1 MIGSALRLPLS
12 GAQQGIWYAHQ
23 MDGQRSVYNTAEW
36 LEIHGD
42 INEELLEQALRLTV
56 REAEWLH
63 ARFGEDGD
71 GPWQEL
77 GPETDW
83 TLLKIDV
90 SRMKHPLAEAEAWMR
105 QDLQKPVELA
115 EGPLFT
121 QALIRLASDRWCWYQ
136 RIHHILIDAY
146 GYALLHRR
154 ASQIYTALAAGGPVP
169 PHNFGSPEQ
178 VLREEEAYRASGQHE
193 RDRAYWLDKLGD
205 APDSSVMGRGG
216 NSPDGS
222 PLRQSGRLA
231 AAASRVLAESAAE
244 AGCSW
249 AEAVLAASAAYVHR
263 MTGSADIRLGL
274 PLMNRLGSSAL
285 NVPGMVMN
293 VLPLC
298 LTVRP
303 ETSWGDLRQQ
313 VAAELRKLRRHQR
326 YRQHDLVRDLG
337 LLSERRRLY
346 GPMINIIPFV
356 ETPSFASAGTV
367 RHSVYAGPADDL
379 SLQIYEASDGD
390 GLQIDF
396 DANPGIY
403 SEQELSGHR
412 RRFLSFLESAAFA
425 NPDTPA
431 GLLDTL
437 LPSEKDLLLNR
448 WIDTACDVPG
458 DSPAELIR
466 RRAELSPHASAVLF
480 GGRTLTYAELDRQAA
495 VLGAELRRL
504 GIGPERLVAIALPR
518 GEAAVVSILAVLR
531 LGAAYMPVDPDYPA
545 DRIVYM
551 LEDAQPACLLTDTES
566 MRALPETGK
575 ISLLLLDQLGKGE
588 RVENPGSITE
598 TGDHADAECHPLRP
612 SPLNPAYVIY
622 TSGSTGRP
630 KGVPVTYGGLANLLD
645 AMQRKFRLQEGDIFL
660 SVTTIAF
667 DISVM
672 EILLPLIGGA
682 CLDIASRE
690 LILEPGALARRI
702 RSTGAS
708 IMQATP
714 TLWQSL
720 VSARPGRLDGLRVI
734 AGGEALPLSL
744 QLALQEL
751 GCEVHNQY
759 GPTETA
765 IYSTAAALPGGSMLK
780 PPIGPPIANT
790 RTYILDAGLQPV
802 PPGAEGELYIAGA
815 GVARGYLNKP
825 VQTAER
831 FVADPWGEP
840 GSRMYRTG
848 DLARWLPDGSID
860 YLGRADH
867 QVKLRGFRIE
877 LGEIESR
884 IAGQPG
890 IAQAVVVVREDRP
903 GERRLTAYVVPEE
916 LHEPDHAQ
924 LKKQL
929 QQELPEYMV
938 PLVWVTLASL
948 PLTPNKKVDR
958 KALPAPQM
966 SGSAKEASAR
976 TPHEELLCQ
985 VFAEVLDLSSVGIDD
1000 DFFRLGGHSLLAGRA
1015 VLRIRE
1021 TTGVDVRLSGIFEAP
1036 TVRELAQLLGR
1047 KGTPI
1052 PPVVP
1057 AAPGA
1062 VVPLSR
1068 AQRRLWFLYR
1078 LEGPSS
1084 TYNIPLVCTLS
1095 GKLDRQA
1102 LKQALLDVTGR
1113 HEPLRTVF
1121 PETSDGMPQIRI
1133 LDREAAADRFVFQ
1146 VVPAAGLEGYG
1157 WQEALDREVRHGF
1170 ELSSEIPLKAV
1181 FFEREEGEYVLLLV
1195 VHHIAADGW
1204 SLSVIT
1210 SDLSAAYAARI
1221 AGRDPSL
1228 SEPPV
1233 RYGDFT
1239 LWQEKLLEEESEPQ
1253 SLMGSQ
1259 LAYWKEA
1266 LRGLPEELPLPAD
1279 HPRPSVSGQAG
1290 GVIPFRIGE
1299 ELHARLLDLAAEG
1312 KASLFMV
1319 LHAALAALLA
1329 RLGGGED
1336 IPVGSPAAGR
1346 PDEATGSLVGM
1357 FINTLVLRADLSGQ
1371 PTFRELLAR
1380 VRQTDLSAYE
1390 NQELP
1395 FERLVEA
1402 LSPAR
1407 SRSRHPLF
1415 QIMLVLQN
1423 TPATRLDLPGIA
1435 SKLEL
1440 RGTGS
1445 SKFDL
1450 TFELTEHRRPDG
1462 EPCGIEGLLEYSKD
1476 LYLPHTAEAFTR
1488 RFLKLL
1494 EQAAAQPDQ
1503 PVGRISV
1510 LLEEERLALTANP
1523 KPEAA
1528 EQSIAGGKL
1537 SASGRTLTELFEGQ
1551 AALRPDA
1558 PAVVYGTQTLS
1569 YRQLNERANRIAR
1582 LLMEEG
1588 AGPEQFV
1595 ALTLPRSADLPAA
1608 VLGVLK
1614 TGAAYL
1620 PLDPDY
1626 PADRLA
1632 YMLEDAGPSIL
1643 VTSADAAASMPER
1656 SGLKIVVLGDFA
1668 CEERLRKLPDSDPE
1682 PDLRAGRHNAL
1693 HPAYLIYTSGST
1705 GRPKGVVIPHENV
1718 IRLMESTEE
1727 WFGFDETD
1735 TWTLFHSYAFDFSVW
1750 ELWGALLYG
1759 GKLVVV
1765 PFSVSRS
1772 PSEFLGLLEEQRV
1785 TVLNQTPSAFYQL
1798 IQADREKSGQASDL
1812 SLKHVI
1818 FGGEA
1823 LDPGKLEEW
1832 YSRHPDHF
1840 PRLVNMYGITE
1851 TTVHVSYYPLDRRS
1865 AEAGSGSVI
1874 GVPIPDLD
1882 VYVLD
1887 DNLEPV
1893 PFGVSGEMYVS
1904 GAGLARGY
1912 WRRPEL
1918 SAQRFVADPFGPP
1931 GSRMYRTGDLAKRFA
1946 DGSLEYLGRA
1956 DQQVKLRGFRI
1967 EPGEIE
1973 AVLEKHPAVAQAAVV
1988 LREDQPGDKRLAAYI
2003 VPAQS
2008 GEVPD
2013 AGMIRLHASAA
2024 LPDHM
2029 VPSGIVVLD
2038 SLPLTVNGKLDRKA
2052 LPAPVYASANGSRSP
2067 RTPQEEVLCGL
2078 FAETL
2083 GLEDVGIDDGFFEL
2097 GGHSMLAVRLMSRI
2111 REVWGKDPGIGLL
2124 FETPTVAG
2132 LAARL
2137 EEDTGDGALEMLL
2150 PLRSNGSGAP
2160 LFCVHPAGGLSWC
2173 YAGLMKH
2180 LTPDVPIYGLQ
2191 ARGIAGPDRLPQTLG
2206 EMTEDYIRC
2215 IRTVQPA
2222 GPYRLLGWSLGGN
2235 VAHAMA
2241 VQLQKEGES
2250 VEFLA
2255 MLDAYPSHYLPLR
2268 GEPDEEEALTALL
2281 ALGGYDPDSIGDEPL
2296 TMETAIEILRGDNSA
2311 LASLSVETIRQL
2323 RVTYENS
2330 VKILAAYVPEKYEG
2344 DLLFFHS
2351 TIIPDWFDPID
2362 PDMWIP
2368 YVGGKIERH
2377 DIECRHKDLCQPG
2390 PLSIIGRMLA
2400 GKLSSANMKE
2410 GEGSFHGQ
2418 SV

>member
-12 GAQQGIWYAHQ
+12 GAQQGIWYAHH
-23 MDGQRSVYNTAEW
+23 MDVNRSVYNTAEW
-36 LEIHGD
+36 LEIRGD
-42 INEELLEQALRLTV
+42 MNEEFLEKAIRLTV
-56 REAEWLH
+56 REAKWLH
-63 ARFGEDGD
+63 ARFGQDGEE
-71 GPWQEL
+71 PWQEL
-77 GPETDW
+77 GSETDW
-83 TLLKIDV
+83 TLLKMDV
-90 SRMKHPLAEAEAWMR
+90 SRMENPLAEAEAWMR
-105 QDLQKPVELA
+105 HDLQKPVELT

-121 QALIRLASDRWCWYQ
+121 QALIRLGSDRWCWYQ

-154 ASQIYTALAAGGPVP
+154 AAQVYTALAGGVPVP
-169 PHNFGSPEQ
+169 PVNFGSPGL
-178 VLREEEAYRASGQHE
+178 VLREEEAYRASEQLG
-193 RDRAYWLDKLGD
+193 RDRAFWLDKLAE
-205 APDSSVMGRGG
+205 APDSTVMGRGG
-216 NSPDGS
+216 NRPDGS

-231 AAASRVLAESAAE
+231 AAVSRKLIESAAE
-244 AGCSW
+244 DGFSW
-249 AEAVLAASAAYVHR
+249 AEAVLAAAAAYMHR
-263 MTGSADIRLGL
+263 ITGSDAVRLGL

-298 LTVRP
+298 LTVKP
-303 ETSWGDLRQQ
+303 EMSWGDLKQQ
-313 VAAELRKLRRHQR
+313 VAAELRQLRRHQR

-337 LLSERRRLY
+337 LLGERRRLY

-356 ETPSFASAGTV
+356 ETPSFASGGTV
-367 RHSVYAGPADDL
+367 RHSLYAGPADDL
-379 SLQIYEASDGD
+379 SLHIYEASGGD

-412 RRFLSFLESAAFA
+412 RRFLSFLEFAASAG
-425 NPDTPA
+425 PDTPA
-431 GLLDTL
+431 GLLDML
-437 LPSEKDLLLNR
+437 LPAEKDLLLNR
-448 WIDTACDVPG
+448 WIDTACGVPA

-466 RRAELSPHASAVLF
+466 RRAELAPHAPAVLC
-480 GGRTLTYAELDRQAA
+480 GGQTLTYAELDRRAA
-495 VLGAELRRL
+495 VLAAELRRL
-504 GIGPERLVAIALPR
+504 GIGPESIVAIALPR
-518 GEAAVVSILAVLR
+518 SESAVVSILAVLR

-545 DRIVYM
+545 ERIAYM
-551 LEDAQPACLLTDTES
+551 LDDANPACLLTDS
-566 MRALPETGK
+566 ASIRSLPDTG
-575 ISLLLLDQLGKGE
+575 SVPPLLLDQLE
-588 RVENPGSITE
+588 RNDASVLAGSPPG
-598 TGDHADAECHPLRP
+598 TGSGFPADAECLPLRP

-630 KGVPVTYGGLANLLD
+630 KGVPVTYGGLANLLH
-645 AMQRKFRLQEGDIFL
+645 AMQEKFRLQEGDSFL

-672 EILLPLIGGA
+672 EILLPLTGGA

-720 VSARPGRLDGLRVI
+720 VTARPGRLDGLRVI

-765 IYSTAAALPGGSMLK
+765 IYSTAAALSAGSAVK

-848 DLARWLPDGSID
+848 DLARWLPDGSVD

-903 GERRLTAYVVPEE
+903 GERKLTAYVVPEE
-916 LHEPDHAQ
+916 LHEPDYAR

-938 PLVWVTLASL
+938 PLVWVTLDSL

-958 KALPAPQM
+958 KALPAPQI
-966 SGSAKEASAR
+966 SGTGTTAAAR
-976 TPHEELLCQ
+976 TPHEELLCG
-985 VFAEVLDLSSVGIDD
+985 VFAEVLGMSSVGIDE

-1047 KGTPI
+1047 KGMVV

-1057 AAPGA
+1057 APRE
-1062 VVPLSR
+1062 VPVPLSR

-1084 TYNIPLVCTLS
+1084 TYNIPLVCSLS
-1095 GKLDRQA
+1095 GKLDRKA
-1102 LKQALLDVTGR
+1102 LKKALIDVLGR

-1121 PETSDGMPQIRI
+1121 PETPDGMPQIRI
-1133 LDREAAADRFVFQ
+1133 MEREDAAGKFVFQ
-1146 VVPAAGLEGYG
+1146 EVPAHGLDGAR

-1170 ELSSEIPLKAV
+1170 ELSSELPLKAV
-1181 FFEREEGEYVLLLV
+1181 LFEREEGEYVLLLV

-1204 SLSVIT
+1204 SLSVIA
-1210 SDLSAAYAARI
+1210 SDLSAAYSARI
-1221 AGRDPSL
+1221 AGSEPSL
-1228 SEPPV
+1228 GDTPV

-1239 LWQEKLLEEESEPQ
+1239 LWQEKLLEEEAEPD

-1279 HPRPSVSGQAG
+1279 HARPSVSGQAG

-1299 ELHARLLDLAAEG
+1299 ELHAQLLELAAEG

-1319 LHAALAALLA
+1319 MHAALAALLS

-1346 PDEATGSLVGM
+1346 PDEATGALVGM

-1380 VRQTDLSAYE
+1380 VRQTDLGAYE

-1423 TPATRLDLPGIA
+1423 TPAAKLELPGIA

-1450 TFELTEHRRPDG
+1450 TFELTENRRPDG
-1462 EPCGIEGLLEYSKD
+1462 EPCGIEGLLEYSAD
-1476 LYLPHTAEAFTR
+1476 LYLPETAAALTR

-1494 EQAAAQPDQ
+1494 EQAAAQPDV

-1510 LLEEERLALTANP
+1510 LLEEERLALTA
-1523 KPEAA
+1523 KPESPAA
-1528 EQSIAGGKL
+1528 KRSAADGKPS
-1537 SASGRTLTELFEGQ
+1537 SAGRTLAERFEGQ

-1558 PAVVYGTQTLS
+1558 PAVVYGAQTLS

-1595 ALTLPRSADLPAA
+1595 ALALPRSADLPAA

-1643 VTSADAAASMPER
+1643 VTSADAAASVPESDR
-1656 SGLKIVVLGDFA
+1656 LKVVVLGDFA
-1668 CEERLRKLPDSDPE
+1668 CEERLRKLPGSDPE
-1682 PDLRAGRHNAL
+1682 PVLREGKLHPL

-1718 IRLMESTEE
+1718 IRLMESTEA
-1727 WFGFDETD
+1727 WYGFDETD

-1765 PFSVSRS
+1765 PFSVSRA
-1772 PSEFLGLLEEQRV
+1772 PSEFLNLLEEQGV

-1798 IQADREKSGQASDL
+1798 IQADREQSERASDL

-1832 YSRHPDHF
+1832 YSRHPDDS
-1840 PRLVNMYGITE
+1840 PKLVNMYGITE
-1851 TTVHVSYYPLDRRS
+1851 TTVHVSYHPLDRRS
-1865 AEAGSGSVI
+1865 AAAGSGSVI

-1887 DNLEPV
+1887 DNLEPM

-1912 WRRPEL
+1912 WNRPEL

-2003 VPAQS
+2003 VPAQA
-2008 GEVPD
+2008 GEAPD
-2013 AGMIRLHASAA
+2013 TGMIRLHASAA

-2052 LPAPVYASANGSRSP
+2052 LPAPVYASVSGSRSP

-2111 REVWGKDPGIGLL
+2111 REVWGKDPGIGIL

-2150 PLRSNGSGAP
+2150 PLRSHGSGAP

-2180 LTPDVPIYGLQ
+2180 LNPDVPIYGLQ

-2215 IRTVQPA
+2215 IRTVQPE

-2241 VQLQKEGES
+2241 VQLQKEGQS

-2281 ALGGYDPDSIGDEPL
+2281 ALGGYDPDSIGDGPL

-2344 DLLFFHS
+2344 DLMFFHS

-2368 YVGGKIERH
+2368 YVGGTIERH
-2377 DIECRHKDLCQPG
+2377 DIACRHKDLCQPG

-2400 GKLSSANMKE
+2400 GKLSSVKAKE
-2410 GEGSFHGQ
+2410 EEGSFYG
-2418 SV
+2418 

>member
-12 GAQQGIWYAHQ
+12 GAQQGIWYAHH
-23 MDGQRSVYNTAEW
+23 MDEKRSVYNTAEW
-36 LEIHGD
+36 LEIQGD
-42 INEELLEQALRLTV
+42 MNEEFLEKAIYLTV
-56 REAEWLH
+56 QEAKWLH
-63 ARFGEDGD
+63 ARFGEDGEE
-71 GPWQEL
+71 PWQEL
-77 GPETDW
+77 GSETDW
-83 TLLKIDV
+83 TLLKMDV
-90 SRMKHPLAEAEAWMR
+90 SRMKNPQSEAEAWMR
-105 QDLQKPVELA
+105 QDLQKPVELT

-121 QALIRLASDRWCWYQ
+121 QALIRLDSDRWCWYQ

-154 ASQIYTALAAGGPVP
+154 AAQIYTALAEGRPVP
-169 PHNFGSPEQ
+169 PENFGSPGQ
-178 VLREEEAYRASGQHE
+178 VLREEEAYRASEQLE
-193 RDRAYWLDKLGD
+193 RDRTFWLDKLAG
-205 APDSSVMGRGG
+205 APDSTVMGRGG
-216 NSPDGS
+216 NSPGGGT
-222 PLRQSGRLA
+222 LRQSGRLA
-231 AAASRVLAESAAE
+231 AAVSRKLTESAAE
-244 AGCSW
+244 DGFSW
-249 AEAVLAASAAYVHR
+249 AEAVLAAAAAYVHR
-263 MTGSADIRLGL
+263 MTGSEAVRLGL

-298 LTVRP
+298 LTVKP
-303 ETSWGDLRQQ
+303 EMSWGDLNRQ
-313 VAAELRKLRRHQR
+313 VAAELRQLRRHQR

-337 LLSERRRLY
+337 LLGERRRLY

-356 ETPSFASAGTV
+356 ETPSFASGGTV
-367 RHSVYAGPADDL
+367 RHSLYAGPADDL
-379 SLQIYEASDGD
+379 SLQIYEASGGD

-412 RRFLSFLESAAFA
+412 RRFLSFLESAASA
-425 NPDTPA
+425 GPETSA
-431 GLLDTL
+431 GLLDML
-437 LPSEKDLLLNR
+437 LPAEKDLLLNR
-448 WIDTACDVPG
+448 WIDTACDVPA

-466 RRAELSPHASAVLF
+466 RRAELSPHAPAVLC
-480 GGRTLTYAELDRQAA
+480 GGQTLTYAELDRRAA
-495 VLGAELRRL
+495 VLAAELRRL
-504 GIGPERLVAIALPR
+504 GIGPESIVAIALPR
-518 GEAAVVSILAVLR
+518 SESAVVSILAVLR

-545 DRIVYM
+545 ERIAYM
-551 LEDAQPACLLTDTES
+551 LDDANPACVLTDS
-566 MRALPETGK
+566 ASISSLPDTG
-575 ISLLLLDQLGKGE
+575 SVSPLLLDQLGHNDAPVLAGSQ
-588 RVENPGSITE
+588 PG
-598 TGDHADAECHPLRP
+598 TGNGVPADAGCLPLRP

-630 KGVPVTYGGLANLLD
+630 KGVPVTYGGLANLLH
-645 AMQRKFRLQEGDIFL
+645 AMQEKFRLQEGDRFL

-672 EILLPLIGGA
+672 EILLPLTGGA

-720 VSARPGRLDGLRVI
+720 VTARPGRLDGLRVI

-765 IYSTAAALPGGSMLK
+765 IYSTAAALPAGSAVK

-825 VQTAER
+825 VQTADR

-890 IAQAVVVVREDRP
+890 IAQAAVVVREDKP
-903 GERRLTAYVVPEE
+903 GERRLTAYIVPEE

-924 LKKQL
+924 LKKEL

-938 PLVWVTLASL
+938 PLVWVTLDSL

-958 KALPAPQM
+958 KALPAPQI
-966 SGSAKEASAR
+966 SGTGESSSAR
-976 TPHEELLCQ
+976 TPHEELLCRI
-985 VFAEVLDLSSVGIDD
+985 FTEVLGMSSVGIDD
-1000 DFFRLGGHSLLAGRA
+1000 DFFRLGGHSLLAGRVA
-1015 VLRIRE
+1015 LRIRE

-1047 KGTPI
+1047 KGTAV

-1057 AAPGA
+1057 ASRG
-1062 VVPLSR
+1062 VTVPLSR

-1084 TYNIPLVCTLS
+1084 TYNIPLVCSLS
-1095 GKLDRQA
+1095 GKLDHQA
-1102 LKQALLDVTGR
+1102 LKRALIDVLGR

-1121 PETSDGMPQIRI
+1121 PETPDGMPQIRI
-1133 LDREAAADRFVFQ
+1133 MEREDAANKFVFQ
-1146 VVPAAGLEGYG
+1146 EVPAHGPDGAR
-1157 WQEALDREVRHGF
+1157 WQETLDREVRHGF
-1170 ELSSEIPLKAV
+1170 ELSSELPLKAV
-1181 FFEREEGEYVLLLV
+1181 LFEREEGEHVLLLV

-1210 SDLSAAYAARI
+1210 SDLSAAYSARI
-1221 AGRDPSL
+1221 AGREPSL
-1228 SEPPV
+1228 GDTPV

-1239 LWQEKLLEEESEPQ
+1239 LWQEKLLEEEGEPD

-1279 HPRPSVSGQAG
+1279 HARPSVSGQAG

-1299 ELHARLLDLAAEG
+1299 ELHAQLLELAAEG

-1319 LHAALAALLA
+1319 MHAALAALLS

-1346 PDEATGSLVGM
+1346 PDEATGALVGM

-1380 VRQTDLSAYE
+1380 VRQTDLGAYE

-1415 QIMLVLQN
+1415 QIMIVLQN
-1423 TPATRLDLPGIA
+1423 TPAARLDLPGIA

-1450 TFELTEHRRPDG
+1450 TFELTENRRPDG
-1462 EPCGIEGLLEYSKD
+1462 EPCGIEGLLEYSAD
-1476 LYLPHTAEAFTR
+1476 LYLPDTAEALTR

-1494 EQAAAQPDQ
+1494 EQAAAKPDE
-1503 PVGRISV
+1503 PIGRISV
-1510 LLEEERLALTANP
+1510 LLEEERLALTA
-1523 KPEAA
+1523 KPEFPASKRSA
-1528 EQSIAGGKL
+1528 AGGDP
-1537 SASGRTLTELFEGQ
+1537 SAAGRTLAELFEGQ

-1558 PAVVYGTQTLS
+1558 PAVVYGTQVLS

-1595 ALTLPRSADLPAA
+1595 ALALPRSADLPAA

-1643 VTSADAAASMPER
+1643 VTSADAAASVPE
-1656 SGLKIVVLGDFA
+1656 SDSLKVVVLGDFA
-1668 CEERLRKLPDSDPE
+1668 CEERLRKLPDYDP
-1682 PDLRAGRHNAL
+1682 DALLREGKLHRL

-1718 IRLMESTEE
+1718 IRLMESTES
-1727 WFGFDETD
+1727 WYGFDETD

-1750 ELWGALLYG
+1750 EMWGALLYG

-1772 PSEFLGLLEEQRV
+1772 PSEFLGLLEEQGV

-1798 IQADREKSGQASDL
+1798 IQADREHSGRASAL
-1812 SLKHVI
+1812 SLKHII

-1832 YSRHPDHF
+1832 YSRHADNF
-1840 PRLVNMYGITE
+1840 PKLVNMYGITE
-1851 TTVHVSYYPLDRRS
+1851 TTVHVSYYPLDRRI
-1865 AEAGSGSVI
+1865 AAAGPGSVI

-1912 WRRPEL
+1912 WNRPEL
-1918 SAQRFVADPFGPP
+1918 SAQRFVADPFGPS

-2003 VPAQS
+2003 VPAQA
-2008 GEVPD
+2008 GEAPD
-2013 AGMIRLHASAA
+2013 TGMIRLHASAA

-2052 LPAPVYASANGSRSP
+2052 LPAPVYASVSGSRSP

-2111 REVWGKDPGIGLL
+2111 REVWGKDPGIGIL

-2150 PLRSNGSGAP
+2150 PLRSHGSGAP

-2180 LTPDVPIYGLQ
+2180 LDPDVPIYGLQ

-2215 IRTVQPA
+2215 IRTVQPE

-2241 VQLQKEGES
+2241 VQLQKEGQA

-2281 ALGGYDPDSIGDEPL
+2281 ALGGYDPDSIGDGPL

-2344 DLLFFHS
+2344 DLMFFHS

-2368 YVGGKIERH
+2368 FVGGTIERH
-2377 DIECRHKDLCQPG
+2377 DIACRHKDLCQPG

-2400 GKLSSANMKE
+2400 GKLSSAKAE
-2410 GEGSFHGQ
+2410 EEEGSFYG
-2418 SV
+2418 